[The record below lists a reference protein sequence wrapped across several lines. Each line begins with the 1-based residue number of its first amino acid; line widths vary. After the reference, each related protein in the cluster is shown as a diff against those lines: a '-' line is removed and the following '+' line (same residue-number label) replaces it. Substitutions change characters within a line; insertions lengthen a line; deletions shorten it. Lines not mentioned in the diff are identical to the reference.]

1 MRKTYGNTWWGKQ
14 WLNALK
20 HIDYSNRLPRGKSY
34 ANKGAVTK
42 ILLEENQISAKVQGT
57 RRTPYKVGIYIPR
70 FKAHEKADIL
80 STVTSNPLFLSQL
93 LNRQLPSELYDLCHK
108 QGIDIFPKSWNDLK
122 GTCSCPD
129 WAVPC
134 KHMAAV
140 LYLVANEIDKDP
152 FRVFDLHDFDLLK
165 ALEGIGFSVA
175 TDKEVPIPLA
185 ENLIEPL
192 NTVEYDPSDQLNH
205 IQQLDFTQIP
215 HCSEDFITLL
225 EKNPVFYPYGDFA
238 NVIQK
243 AYKQLSKGAASQE
256 KKSQAIEKEMLLAH
270 IETETIELRV
280 DEFGAFLQAQLRD
293 EKGALIEEFD
303 QLEALTNWLNHI
315 PPGRIGEISPDLRA
329 LWLAYVFANKLA
341 MQSACI
347 PQLLRID
354 SKRYRVRW
362 IAATLQQT
370 VRQEVEIMTEVVP
383 PGLVVY
389 TIGKRMRQ
397 PIREDYLHSLLSVFL
412 NHLVAEH
419 TNINFRW
426 EKQLIEELFFR
437 SKATLF
443 DTFENQSYPEA
454 IQLWLN
460 KFYLTDKKYA
470 PILQIEDL
478 DDAFEVRLGIED
490 TDEPL
495 KIPMGLAE
503 LFEDKQ
509 YQAVRISVLR
519 DLAMLA
525 DYFPQ
530 LSQLIASKGAER
542 LMFGSVEFVDI
553 LFKIIPIIRLFGIK
567 ILLPKGLRKLLRP
580 QLSLS
585 LESEGNV
592 TTSSL
597 LSLENMLRF
606 NWMIAIGDQVV
617 SKEEFLKMLKNY
629 SGIVRLQ
636 DQYVYFDE
644 KEIESL
650 IDKLTTPPQLGKHEL
665 LQAALTESYEG
676 AKVVLDK
683 KARKLIDD
691 LLKGEGTELPKR
703 LQAVLRPYQLRGF
716 EWLYKNSRIGFGSV
730 IADDMGL
737 GKTLQVISTLLKLKE
752 DGELDKRK
760 ALVIVPT
767 TLLTNWEKEIRKFA
781 PDLVSHMYHGS
792 NRNIEPLKEADVL
805 LTTYGIVRSET
816 SKLQKHNWLAVVI
829 DEAQHIKNPSTA
841 QTKAVKKIKAPVKVA
856 MSGTPVENRLSEY
869 WSIFDFA
876 NQGYLGKLSGFM
888 KQYAK
893 PIELD
898 RDQDKLDHFRK
909 ITAPFIL
916 RRLKSDKSIIQDLP
930 DKIEQDQFCELT
942 SEQAALYQ
950 NVLDSTLHQVEGAE
964 GINRQGLV
972 LKLMTA
978 LKQVCNHPR
987 QFLKKGEAGSELSG
1001 KSKRLISLVE
1011 ELLEQGD
1018 KGIIFTQYQ
1027 QMGDILMGMLEQ
1039 HFGLQVPFLHG
1050 GVSRKLRD
1058 EMVEDFQHHRATK
1071 LMLLS
1076 LKAGGTGLNLTAASH
1091 VIHYDLWWNPAV
1103 EAQATDRAYRIGQ
1116 HKNVQVH
1123 RFITQ
1128 GTFEEKINEM
1138 LKRKKELADLT
1149 VATGEKWVGDLSN
1162 KELKELVTL
1171 SPLP

>member
-1 MRKTYGNTWWGKQ
+1 MRKTYGSTWWGKQ

-20 HIDYSNRLPRGKSY
+20 NIDYSNRLPRGKSY
-34 ANKGAVTK
+34 ANNGSVKEISLDK
-42 ILLEENQISAKVQGT
+42 NRISAKVQGT
-57 RRTPYKVGIYIPR
+57 RRTPYKVEIYIPL
-70 FKAHEKADIL
+70 FKAYEKADIL
-80 STVTSNPLFLSQL
+80 SIVTANPLFLSQL
-93 LNRQLPSELYDLCHK
+93 LNRQLPGELYDLCY
-108 QGIDIFPKSWNDLK
+108 QEAIDIFPKSWKDLK

-152 FRVFDLHDFDLLK
+152 FRVFELHDFDLLK
-165 ALEGIGFSVA
+165 ALEGIGFSIA
-175 TDKEVPIPLA
+175 AHKEVAVPLA
-185 ENLIEPL
+185 ESLRLPISK
-192 NTVEYDPSDQLNH
+192 TEYDASDQMVR
-205 IQQLDFTQIP
+205 IQQLDFTRIP
-215 HCSEDFITLL
+215 NCAEDFITLL
-225 EKNPVFYPYGDFA
+225 DESPVFYPSGDFS
-238 NVIQK
+238 NVIRK
-243 AYKQLSKGAASQE
+243 AYKQLSKGVAALEKQSQ
-256 KKSQAIEKEMLLAH
+256 SVEKEMLPAFVQAQSVE
-270 IETETIELRV
+270 IRV
-280 DEFGAFLQAQLRD
+280 DEFGSFLQAQIRD
-293 EKGALIEEFD
+293 EKGVLIEDFH
-303 QLEALTNWLNHI
+303 QLEALIQWLNHI
-315 PPGRIGEISPDLRA
+315 PPGRIVEMAPALRA
-329 LWLAYVFANKLA
+329 LWLIHACTTKLA
-341 MQSACI
+341 IQSACI

-354 SKRYRVRW
+354 SKRYRIRW
-362 IAATLQQT
+362 IAASLQEA
-370 VRQEVEIMTEVVP
+370 VRQLMDTMSEILLPDM
-383 PGLVVY
+383 LVY
-389 TIGKRMRQ
+389 QIGNHMFQ
-397 PIREDYLHSLLSVFL
+397 PTKEDYTNSLFSLFL
-412 NHLVAEH
+412 NHFVAE
-419 TNINFRW
+419 TTSVSYRW
-426 EKQLIEELFFR
+426 EKQLVEELFFR
-437 SKATLF
+437 AKTPVF
-443 DTFENQSYPEA
+443 DTFESQNYPEA

-460 KFYLTDKKYA
+460 KFYLTEKKYI
-470 PILQIEDL
+470 PVLQIEDH
-478 DDAFEVRLGIED
+478 DYAFEVKLGVED
-490 TDEPL
+490 AEYPL
-495 KIPMGLAE
+495 KPPVGLGE
-503 LFEDKQ
+503 LFEDNQ
-509 YQAVRISVLR
+509 FQSVRISVLR
-519 DLAMLA
+519 DLTMLI
-525 DYFPQ
+525 DHFPQ
-530 LSQLIASKGAER
+530 LSQLIASKGVEK
-542 LMFGSVEFVDI
+542 LEFDSVEFVEI
-553 LFKIIPIIRLFGIK
+553 LFKILPVIRLFGIK
-567 ILLPKGLRKLLRP
+567 ILLPKALRKLLRP

-585 LESEGNV
+585 LESEGSV

-597 LSLENMLRF
+597 LSLENMLHF

-617 SKEEFLKMLKNY
+617 SKEVFLEMLKNY
-629 SGIVRLQ
+629 AGIVKLQ

-650 IDKLTTPPQLGKHEL
+650 IDKLIAPPQLNQHEL

-683 KARKLIDD
+683 QTRKLIDD
-691 LLKGEGTELPKR
+691 LLKGEGTELPEK
-703 LQAVLRPYQLRGF
+703 LKATLRPYQLRGY

-752 DGELDKRK
+752 DGELGERK

-767 TLLTNWEKEIRKFA
+767 TLLTNWEKEILKFA
-781 PDLVSHMYHGS
+781 PDLISHMYHGS
-792 NRNIEPLKEADVL
+792 NRNIEPLDQADIL
-805 LTTYGIVRSET
+805 LTTYGIVRSEAT
-816 SKLQKHNWLAVVI
+816 KLQKHNWLTVVI
-829 DEAQHIKNPSTA
+829 DEAQHIKNPGTA
-841 QTKAVKKIKAPVKVA
+841 QTKAVKKIKAPIKIA

-869 WSIFDFA
+869 WSIFDFV
-876 NQGYLGKLSGFM
+876 NQGYLGKLKGFL

-893 PIELD
+893 PIEVD
-898 RDQDKLDHFRK
+898 RDQDRLDHFRK

-950 NVLDSTLHQVEGAE
+950 NVLDSTLHQVEDAE

-987 QFLKKGEAGSELSG
+987 QFLKKGESGPELSG

-1039 HFGLQVPFLHG
+1039 QFGLQIPFLHG
-1050 GVSRKLRD
+1050 GVSRKHRD
-1058 EMVEDFQHHRATK
+1058 EMVEEFQHQRATR

-1171 SPLP
+1171 APPA